1 VRVLLGPLDP
11 AGVGAA
17 LALGLRARGHRADV
31 IRVMANPFG
40 YPADGLITSRRARIG
55 LVLRAPA
62 RYDVVHLM
70 GGRPWL
76 GYLDLVLARAR
87 GRTCVIQYNGS
98 DVRTLDIAARAAP
111 ARARIVDPRRDSFTR
126 RHRRLGGAVAHAA
139 LVQDLELALYVRGDF
154 RTVYVLPFAVD
165 LPSIERLREPERPDG
180 APVRVLH
187 AATDRRIKGSDA
199 IEAAIAAAGKE
210 VPLELTSVGGM
221 PHRRL
226 LAELARTDLL
236 VDQLNAEVPGV
247 LAAEAM
253 ALGKPVLCEHD
264 PARLASFAR
273 PCPVVA
279 ITRATVTDR
288 VIALCRDAELR
299 HELGRS
305 GRRYA
310 ETVHSPERAAA
321 AAERAYA
328 HARTGSHGL
337 FEVTAEAV
345 RPLPG

>member
-1 VRVLLGPLDP
+1 
-11 AGVGAA
+11 VGAA

-31 IRVMANPFG
+31 IRVMANPFE
-40 YPADGLITSRRARIG
+40 YRADRLLAGRRARVG
-55 LVLRAPA
+55 LALRAPA
-62 RYDVVHLM
+62 RYDVVHVM

-76 GYLDLVLARAR
+76 GYLDLLLARAR

-111 ARARIVDPRRDSFTR
+111 ARARIVDPRRDAITR

-139 LVQDLELALYVRGDF
+139 LVQDLELALYVQADY
-154 RTVYVLPFAVD
+154 RTVYVLPFAID
-165 LPSIERLREPERPDG
+165 LPSIEAVRGPERADG
-180 APVRVLH
+180 AAPVRVLH

-199 IEAAIAAAGKE
+199 LEAAIAAAGRD
-210 VPLELTSVGGM
+210 VPLELTSVSRL
-221 PHRRL
+221 PHRPL
-226 LAELARTDLL
+226 LEELARTDLL
-236 VDQLNAEVPGV
+236 VDQLNAEAPGV

-279 ITRATVTDR
+279 VTRETVTER
-288 VIALCRDAELR
+288 VIELCQDAALRR
-299 HELGRS
+299 ELGRR

-328 HARTGSHGL
+328 HARTGSAGL
-337 FEVTAEAV
+337 FEVTAEGV
-345 RPLPG
+345 RPLSG